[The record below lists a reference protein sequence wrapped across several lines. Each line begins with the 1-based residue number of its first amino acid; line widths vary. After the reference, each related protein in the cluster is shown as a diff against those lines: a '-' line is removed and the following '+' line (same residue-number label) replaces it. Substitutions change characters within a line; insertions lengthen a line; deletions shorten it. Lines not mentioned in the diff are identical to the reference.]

1 MCRLFARCAPGR
13 MVLRLAVYHALKCLK
28 VRRCVIAF
36 YYFESGEMHMK
47 DDDDLFD
54 LQRELFLERKKKF
67 GQREDSANG
76 QAAPVKY
83 RPIDTGEECVG
94 G

>member
-1 MCRLFARCAPGR
+1 MMNRIRPNAIRYDKQKQQGEPFPAGSTQVDRI
-13 MVLRLAVYHALKCLK
+13 YHYAHMELG
-28 VRRCVIAF
+28 A
-36 YYFESGEMHMK
+36 MDMK

-67 GQREDSANG
+67 GHREDAREDRAASA
-76 QAAPVKY
+76 KY
-83 RPIDTGEECVG
+83 TPIDTGEACVG

>member
-1 MCRLFARCAPGR
+1 
-13 MVLRLAVYHALKCLK
+13 
-28 VRRCVIAF
+28 
-36 YYFESGEMHMK
+36 MHMK
-47 DDDDLFD
+47 DDDDFFD